1 MRTYCQHIILFALLS
16 VLSSCSQEKK
26 TNWGVSLE
34 KNSKDPYGCYIAYH
48 MLEEMFPGSKVAS
61 GRNVFTEINK
71 VLGNKSGGVDSRR
84 LSIVVSR
91 TFHADSLELDKII
104 RYINKGNTICI
115 LAENYSE
122 NILNYFHHEFDN
134 VYARNSMSNGNDE
147 DTFANQKTT
156 IFFNHREYD
165 FRFSG
170 LPIRY
175 AFGFDTT
182 FKGDYYYLGYSGS
195 VDSPNIRM
203 VYEGNGSLMICRNP
217 ITMTNHFLLQNDNKK
232 YVEYFFSYFGS
243 YPSAVTW
250 YTMYNRRPNEDNE
263 SDLSKLLN
271 FPPLFYAFLL
281 LIMLLLFF
289 TVFESK
295 RRQKHIPI
303 LPHNTNSSLEFT
315 ETVGMLYYNKKDHKN
330 LSDKMILHYLETIR
344 SKYGLK
350 TKELDDEFANLLAQ
364 KTTHAISE
372 ITSFLAYIR
381 YIRDSETITETD
393 IKHLYHQLQKFM

>member
-1 MRTYCQHIILFALLS
+1 MRKNILHTILIALLL
-16 VLSSCSQEKK
+16 VMFSCTQERK
-26 TNWGVSLE
+26 TSWRVTFD
-34 KNSKDPYGCYIAYH
+34 KNSKEPYGCFIAYH
-48 MLEEMFPGSKVAS
+48 MLEEMFPGTKVES

-71 VLGNKSGGVDSRR
+71 GLGNKYTGYDSRR
-84 LSIVVSR
+84 LSVVICR
-91 TFHADSLELDKII
+91 TFHADSLEMDKMI
-104 RYINKGNTICI
+104 RYVKKGNTICI

-122 NILNYFHHEFDN
+122 NILTYFNHTFDN
-134 VYARNSMSNGNDE
+134 VYSRNTMSNGNDE

-170 LPIRY
+170 LPIHY

-182 FKGDYYYLGYSGS
+182 YKGDYYYLGYSNS

-203 VYEGNGSLMICRNP
+203 VYEGNGSFIICRNP
-217 ITMTNHFLLQNDNKK
+217 VTLTNHFLLQNDNKK
-232 YVEYFFSYFGS
+232 YFEYFFSYFGS

-263 SDLSKLLN
+263 SDLSKLLK

-295 RRQKHIPI
+295 RRQKHIPV
-303 LPHNTNSSLEFT
+303 LPLNTNSSLEFT

-350 TKELDDEFANLLAQ
+350 TKELNEEFADLLAQ
-364 KTTHAISE
+364 KTTHPLTE

-393 IKHLYHQLQKFM
+393 IKHLYHQLQKFI